1 MKLFNK
7 EIELINALL
16 HSSIDADDEIVE
28 KSRLSFLKNVALSKY
43 RNREL
48 DLIDVKE
55 EAYSFWTNYLSRMSN
70 RYYLTREE
78 REGIIVTLMSLLP
91 SISLSEEENGFR
103 DDGYY
108 YEQKMPIY
116 YYSRKAESIRTNG
129 LEAEMLSMNEDAEQ
143 EIFDLFADIRND
155 FASAESINEDE
166 DLSRIYQEVIST
178 PFNTFAYTNI
188 DCIMLE
194 TTPMYFN
201 SAEEGLNK
209 ISTTMGNFFDDATRG
224 NVSETIIHGFVRYD
238 RGEDT
243 LLYDFLSLLV
253 KKVWKKMSS
262 QRAFIESLIKIVAL
276 FVKKEISNNGESNIE
291 KKEYKFVYVNLTAN
305 GIPRPLVKFGRKTII
320 ESAFCSEE
328 ETVRIVVKRNGR

>member
-28 KSRLSFLKNVALSKY
+28 KARLSFLKNVALSKY

-48 DLIDVKE
+48 DLVEVKE
-55 EAYSFWTNYLSRMSN
+55 EAFSFWTNYLSRLSN

-78 REGIIVTLMSLLP
+78 REGIIVTLLSLMP
-91 SISLSEEENGFR
+91 SISLEEEENGFR

-116 YYSRKAESIRTNG
+116 LYSRKAEAIRAQG
-129 LEAEMLSMNEDAEQ
+129 FEAELISLNEESEA

-155 FASAESINEDE
+155 FSSADSLNEDE
-166 DLSRIYQEVIST
+166 DLSRIYQEVIAT
-178 PFNTFAYTNI
+178 PFHIFAYTNI
-188 DCIMLE
+188 DCVMLE
-194 TTPMYFN
+194 TTPMFFN

-209 ISTTMGNFFDDATRG
+209 ISTTMGQFYDDAIRS
-224 NVSETIIHGFVRYD
+224 NVAENIIHGFVRYD
-238 RGEDT
+238 SGDDT

-253 KKVWKKMSS
+253 KRVWKRMSS
-262 QRAFIESLIKIVAL
+262 QRGFVESLIKIVAL
-276 FVKKEISNNGESNIE
+276 FVKKEIDANGKPNSE
-291 KKEYKFVYVNLTAN
+291 KREYKFVYTGLTAN

-320 ESAFCSEE
+320 ETAFCSED